1 MESPLLCKCTGS
13 AIRRCPL
20 RVSWL
25 EKFNSLLQKTVLN
38 QEKRVR
44 AVRNLWKRWVW
55 LFLRTCLK
63 KGSWGHV
70 IYLCHAFELCFLHFP
85 LHFGVINWRSAYEV
99 GEVFWQNPFAMIDL
113 ESPLMEGALTLLN
126 SYFQKHKTY
135 QNTCEDQLSHS
146 ILSNLL
152 LPNCNLFLETRVQ
165 MGETFQAKWEEEYL
179 CLQFAMVPLFTLWS
193 LVHGTHVLQ
202 NISKKL

>member
-1 MESPLLCKCTGS
+1 MESHLLCKSTGS
-13 AIRRCPL
+13 AVWRCPW

-25 EKFNSLLQKTVLN
+25 EKFNSLLQKTVLR
-38 QEKRVR
+38 QETRVR
-44 AVRNLWKRWVW
+44 ALRNLWKQWVW

-63 KGSWGHV
+63 KGMWGHV
-70 IYLCHAFELCFLHFP
+70 IYLHLAFELCFLHFS
-85 LHFGVINWRSAYEV
+85 LCFGVTNWLSAYKV
-99 GEVFWQNPFAMIDL
+99 GEAFCQNPFAMTDL
-113 ESPLMEGALTLLN
+113 ASPLKEGALTLLN

-152 LPNCNLFLETRVQ
+152 LPNCNLFWETWVQ

-179 CLQFAMVPLFTLWS
+179 CLQFAMMPPFTLWS
-193 LVHGTHVLQ
+193 PVHGTHVLQ
-202 NISKKL
+202 NTSKKL